1 MATSIVLA
9 LIYFSLLGPRF
20 YFCINIQYLFVQLRI
35 KILFFIAWIVSAS
48 FFLFFFFSCNRS
60 KWWVFSLWLERLL
73 RPKKSSNFF
82 IILIFIWEA
91 LVNIYFGEEILSKYK
106 LDYWRKERGKSCK
119 ELFLAPHNRASLFS
133 FWFQQLTS
141 FFFWIIS
148 HSSTSSFPHYYYYY
162 FNFCL
167 YLTLLTQ
174 VLQFNI
180 G

>member
-73 RPKKSSNFF
+73 RSKKPPIFLLFKYSYEKHLLIYILGKKFCQNTSLIIGGKKGAKVAKSFSWHPTIGPVYFLFDSNS
-82 IILIFIWEA
+82 WP
-91 LVNIYFGEEILSKYK
+91 LSC
-106 LDYWRKERGKSCK
+106 S
-119 ELFLAPHNRASLFS
+119 ELFLTLPPFLSPIIII
-133 FWFQQLTS
+133 
-141 FFFWIIS
+141 IIS
-148 HSSTSSFPHYYYYY
+148 TFVYIWLFLHKYYS
-162 FNFCL
+162 
-167 YLTLLTQ
+167 LT
-174 VLQFNI
+174 
-180 G
+180 